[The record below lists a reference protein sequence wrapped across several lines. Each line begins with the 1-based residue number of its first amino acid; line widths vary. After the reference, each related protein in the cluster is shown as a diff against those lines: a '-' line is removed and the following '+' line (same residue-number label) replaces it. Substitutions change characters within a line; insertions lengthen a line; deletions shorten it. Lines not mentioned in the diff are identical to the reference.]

1 MVIEEPQ
8 MLQRSL
14 ETVEVNAMWFMSLV
28 PVDSKTMVGDG
39 TVREASWQVQHH
51 GLRCMVYLP
60 M

>member
-28 PVDSKTMVGDG
+28 SVDSKMGGDG

-60 M
+60 L